1 MLSSIDQQLLQRFK
15 NKHKLADQRNVMTL
29 LAIQGALLVVLLAFL
44 LILAFSVQD
53 PRHLLY
59 IPLIHTL
66 LGVLLIALI
75 IIAPTPSFRC
85 S

>member
-1 MLSSIDQQLLQRFK
+1 MLSFINQQLLQRFK

-66 LGVLLIALI
+66 FGILLIALI
-75 IIAPTPSFRC
+75 LNIRGKYGI
-85 S
+85 